1 MLLWA
6 SRDVQHALC
15 CLRFYLFYSVS
26 FSALVIHPTKIN
38 KERERAV
45 WKSNQEVAF
54 NCHLFF
60 FWFMLESQIVPNIT
74 VPQKV
79 FLSEPKATIS
89 YSHRVFSMSVFTI
102 SSCAQLVIFQQL
114 HWAMC
119 TNVCA
124 YSCRKK
130 ADVRQNVHRLA
141 VNQYKHQ
148 LQQFFE
154 FAAGV

>member
-1 MLLWA
+1 MCNTLYVAFAFIFSIQFPFLL
-6 SRDVQHALC
+6 L
-15 CLRFYLFYSVS
+15 S
-26 FSALVIHPTKIN
+26 FTPQRSTK
-38 KERERAV
+38 KERERFG
-45 WKSNQEVAF
+45 NQIKKW
-54 NCHLFF
+54 HLTATCFF